1 MVLELTGPLLATVEG
16 STAFLYPHVLG
27 KPSTKPYPEG
37 SLLSGRMKRDCTQE
51 YHTHRHGEL
60 VQGELSTGRPG
71 SGWRQGEAGAQMER
85 PPK

>member
-16 STAFLYPHVLG
+16 STAFLHPQVLG

-37 SLLSGRMKRDCTQE
+37 SLLNGRMKQGCTQE

-60 VQGELSTGRPG
+60 T
-71 SGWRQGEAGAQMER
+71 
-85 PPK
+85 